1 MGKRLWLFLI
11 ILGGLVPVTLAQ
23 DPVFSQF
30 YAAPLHV
37 NPAFAGITVAPRIT
51 LNYRNQW
58 PSWPNAYVTYA
69 AAYEQSLE
77 KLNSGIGLTVLS
89 DDAGGGIYKT
99 NRVNAIYGY
108 QVSVSR
114 DFHVKFGLSAGF
126 IQNRLDWDGLL
137 FLDQIDP
144 LYGPNDPEGNP
155 NISEEQRPENP
166 TKTLVDI
173 SAGLLAYGGRFYGGV
188 AVHHL
193 NRPDER
199 LLEVNQNLAIGLPL
213 RFTVHGG
220 AEIPLPGAGGR
231 NGPTFISP
239 NLMFIQQGGF
249 GQVNAGAYAGFG
261 MVFGGV
267 WYRHALSN
275 SDAAILLVGFNYGV
289 LRIGYSYDFTISG
302 LANSRTGGSHEIS
315 LTINFEDSKELQRKR
330 NRSRYND
337 CFKMFR

>member
-1 MGKRLWLFLI
+1 MTKRLWLLVLA
-11 ILGGLVPVTLAQ
+11 ILGLAGGSLAQ
-23 DPVFSQF
+23 DPMFSQF

-58 PSWPNAYVTYA
+58 PSWPNAFVTYA
-69 AAYEQSLE
+69 AAYEQPLE
-77 KLNSGIGLTVLS
+77 SLNSGFGFTVMS
-89 DDAGGGIYKT
+89 DDAGDGIYKT
-99 NRVNAIYGY
+99 NRINAIYGY
-108 QVSVSR
+108 RVSVSR
-114 DFHVKFGLSAGF
+114 DFHVKFGLAAGI

-144 LYGPNDPEGNP
+144 LNGPNDPEGNP
-155 NISEEQRPENP
+155 NLSEEQRPENP
-166 TKTLVDI
+166 TKTVVDI
-173 SAGLLAYGGRFYGGV
+173 SAGLLAYGGRFYGGL

-220 AEIPLPGAGGR
+220 AEIPLSQSNNR

-239 NLMFIQQGGF
+239 NVMYIQQSGF
-249 GQVNAGAYAGFG
+249 GQINAGAYAGFG
-261 MVFGGV
+261 LVYGGV
-267 WYRHALSN
+267 WYRHTLSN
-275 SDAAILLVGFNYGV
+275 ADAAIFLVGFNYGV
-289 LRIGYSYDFTISG
+289 LRIGYSYDLTISG
-302 LANSRTGGSHEIS
+302 LTNNRTGGSHEIS
-315 LTINFEDSKELQRKR
+315 FTINFQDSKELQRKR